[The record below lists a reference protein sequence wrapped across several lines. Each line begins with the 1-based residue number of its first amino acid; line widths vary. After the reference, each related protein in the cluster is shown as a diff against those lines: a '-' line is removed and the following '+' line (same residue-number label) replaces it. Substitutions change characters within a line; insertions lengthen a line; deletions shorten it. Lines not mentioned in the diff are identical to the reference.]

1 MDDTLAAAVDEA
13 EVATAS
19 HDASMLDSA
28 SMSELRRTARELEIE
43 GGADHSREG
52 LIRHLLAALEQE
64 IPVQGA
70 VEIVRDGYGF
80 LRGPETS
87 YLASDDDV
95 YVAPPL
101 VREYALES
109 GDTVHG
115 SIRPPRANGERYFA
129 LERIERVNHVV
140 AGNERRPPFYEQTP
154 LHPEQ
159 RFLLEHETGDVS
171 TRILDMLCPLGKG
184 QRALIVSPPRA
195 GKTVLLQSIAHAI
208 AANHPEAILLVL
220 LVDERPEEVTEMAKS
235 VQGEVIAST
244 FDQDAKRHVK
254 VADIVINKARRLAE
268 QGNDVVILLDSITR
282 LARAH
287 NTVCPQSGRIMSG
300 GVDAKALHEPKRF
313 FGSARKLEQGG
324 SLTIV
329 ATALIDT
336 GSRMDEVIFEEF
348 KGTGNAEIVLDR
360 RLADRRVWPAI
371 DLKRSGTRKEE
382 LLLDPEAMERIW
394 LLRKILMPLELEE
407 GMQLLIERIDQ
418 TATNADFLESMKI
431 LQE

>member
-1 MDDTLAAAVDEA
+1 MDDTLAAAVAETEA
-13 EVATAS
+13 ATAS
-19 HDASMLDSA
+19 HDAATLSSA
-28 SMSELRRTARELEIE
+28 SMPELLGVARELELE
-43 GGADHSREG
+43 NGADHSREG
-52 LIRHLLAALEQE
+52 LIRHLLAALQQE
-64 IPVQGA
+64 IPAQGV
-70 VEIVRDGYGF
+70 VEVVRDGYGF

-87 YLASDDDV
+87 YLPSDDDV

-101 VREYALES
+101 VRAHDLKS

-115 SIRPPRANGERYFA
+115 SIRPPRDNGERYFA
-129 LERIERVNHVV
+129 MEEILRVNHVA
-140 AGNERRPPFYEQTP
+140 AGTVRCAPFYEQTP

-159 RFLLEHETGDVS
+159 RFLLEHAAGDVS

-208 AANHPEAILLVL
+208 TANHPETILLVL
-220 LVDERPEEVTEMAKS
+220 LVDERPEEVTEMTKS

-244 FDQDAKRHVK
+244 FDEPAKRHVQ

-268 QGNDVVILLDSITR
+268 QGNDVAILLDSITR

-300 GVDAKALHEPKRF
+300 GVDARALHEPKRF
-313 FGSARKLEQGG
+313 FGSARKLERGG
-324 SLTIV
+324 SLTLV
-329 ATALIDT
+329 ATALIET

-360 RLADRRVWPAI
+360 RLADRRIWPAI
-371 DLKRSGTRKEE
+371 DLQRSGTRKEE
-382 LLLDPEAMERIW
+382 LLLDAEAMAHIW
-394 LLRKILMPLELEE
+394 LLRKVLMPLGLEE
-407 GMQLLIERIDQ
+407 GMQLLTQRIEQ
-418 TATNADFLESMKI
+418 TATNADFLASMKI
-431 LQE
+431 FEE

>member
-1 MDDTLAAAVDEA
+1 MDDTLAAAVDEP

-19 HDASMLDSA
+19 HDAAMLDSA
-28 SMSELRRTARELEIE
+28 SMPELLGVARELEIE
-43 GGADHSREG
+43 NGSDHSREG
-52 LIRHLLAALEQE
+52 LIRHVLAALEQN
-64 IPVQGA
+64 IPARGV

-87 YLASDDDV
+87 YLPSDDDV

-101 VREYALES
+101 VREYDLRS

-115 SIRPPRANGERYFA
+115 SIRPPRTNGERYFA
-129 LERIERVNHVV
+129 LEQVERINHVD
-140 AGNERRPPFYEQTP
+140 AGSDRCAPFYEQTP

-159 RFLLEHETGDVS
+159 RFLLEHQASDVS

-195 GKTVLLQSIAHAI
+195 GKTVLLQNIAHAI
-208 AANHPEAILLVL
+208 TANHPEAVLLVL
-220 LVDERPEEVTEMAKS
+220 LVDERPEEVTDMAKS

-244 FDQDAKRHVK
+244 FDEPAKRHVK

-268 QGNDVVILLDSITR
+268 QGADVVLLLDSITR

-313 FGSARKLEQGG
+313 FGSARKLEGGG

-329 ATALIDT
+329 ATALIET

-382 LLLDPEAMERIW
+382 LLLDPDAIKRIW
-394 LLRKILMPLELEE
+394 LLRKILMPLDLEE
-407 GMQLLIERIDQ
+407 GMQLLMQRVKQ

-431 LQE
+431 LEE

>member
-1 MDDTLAAAVDEA
+1 MDDTLAAAVDEPKG
-13 EVATAS
+13 ATAS
-19 HDASMLDSA
+19 HDAAMLNSA
-28 SMSELRRTARELEIE
+28 SMQELLGVARELEIE
-43 GGADHSREG
+43 DCSGHSREG
-52 LIRHLLAALEQE
+52 LIRHVLAALQQN
-64 IPVQGA
+64 IPARGV

-87 YLASDDDV
+87 YLPSDDDI

-101 VREYALES
+101 VHEHDLKS

-129 LERIERVNHVV
+129 MERIEHVNHVV
-140 AGNERRPPFYEQTP
+140 AGTARCAPFYEQTP
-154 LHPEQ
+154 VHPQQ
-159 RFLLEHETGDVS
+159 RFVLEHDAGEVS
-171 TRILDMLCPLGKG
+171 TRVLDMLCPLGKG

-195 GKTVLLQSIAHAI
+195 GKTVLLQNIAHAI
-208 AANHPEAILLVL
+208 TANHPEAVLLVL

-244 FDQDAKRHVK
+244 FDEPAKRHVK

-268 QGNDVVILLDSITR
+268 QGSDVVILLDSITR

-313 FGSARKLEQGG
+313 FGSARKLEGGG

-329 ATALIDT
+329 ATALIET

-382 LLLDPEAMERIW
+382 LLLDPEAMARIW
-394 LLRKILMPLELEE
+394 LLRKVLMLLDLEE
-407 GMQLLIERIDQ
+407 GMQSLMQRIEQ
-418 TATNADFLESMKI
+418 TATNAEFLESMKI
-431 LQE
+431 LED